1 MRVRPALAVL
11 KTWRGA
17 LLAVLVA
24 IGLAAG
30 LNACSTV
37 GYYSQSIEGHI
48 DVLRAARPIDDWLDD
63 PATPGALRQRLEKVR
78 AMRRFA
84 ATALGLPD
92 NRSYTTYA
100 DLKRPYVVWS
110 VFATP
115 ELSLRLRQWC
125 FPVVGCVT
133 YRGYYSKDDAD
144 RYAQTL
150 RDTGDDAY
158 VGGIPAY
165 STLGYTTDPVLSTF
179 IGFPEGEVARLIFHE
194 LAHQVVYVSGDT
206 TFNESFAVAVEEE
219 GVKRWFA
226 GEDDGAAA
234 ATAYRLSVDR
244 KEVFVA
250 LLTRYRKALEAA
262 YETDQDPAAKRAAK
276 RVEFDALHSDYEA
289 LKRDPSSA
297 FHGFN
302 GYDRYFAQ
310 ALNNANLAAVAT
322 YTQRVT
328 AFAKLLADERG
339 DLPRF
344 YRAVAAL
351 ASLPVAERNA
361 RLDDL
366 GGGTAGSISAAR

>member
-1 MRVRPALAVL
+1 M
-11 KTWRGA
+11 KTWRGV
-17 LLAVLVA
+17 LLVVLLA
-24 IGLAAG
+24 IGLAIA

-37 GYYSQSIEGHI
+37 EYYSQSIGGHLG
-48 DVLRAARPIDDWLDD
+48 VLRAARPIDDWLAD
-63 PATPGALRQRLEKVR
+63 PETPETLRLRLEKVR

-84 ATALGLPD
+84 ATDLGLPD

-125 FPVVGCVT
+125 FPVVGCVA
-133 YRGYYSKDDAD
+133 YRGYYDKAEADGFAKTLSDA
-144 RYAQTL
+144 
-150 RDTGDDAY
+150 GDDVY

-179 IGFPEGEVARLIFHE
+179 IDFPEGEVARLIFHE

-226 GEDDGAAA
+226 REDGGAAA
-234 ATAYRLSVDR
+234 TAAYRLSVDR
-244 KEVFVA
+244 KRAFVA
-250 LLTRYRKALEAA
+250 LLTRHRIALQAL
-262 YETDQDPAAKRAAK
+262 YEQGDDAAK
-276 RVEFDALHSDYEA
+276 RVAKRAEFAALHADYEA
-289 LKRDPSSA
+289 LKRDPASA
-297 FHGFN
+297 LFGYT

-322 YTQRVT
+322 YTQHVS
-328 AFAKLLADERG
+328 AFAKLIADERG

-344 YRAVAAL
+344 YRAVEAL
-351 ASLPVAERNA
+351 AKLPVAERNA
-361 RLDDL
+361 RLDALDR
-366 GGGTAGSISAAR
+366 GVAATAP